1 MESDHKKEEFM
12 SAKILGLAILLVLI
26 IIFSLQN
33 TQPITIKLLFWEAN
47 ASSAFLILIT
57 FILGLGI
64 GMIVGTWKK
73 SSRKSSN

>member
-1 MESDHKKEEFM
+1 M
-12 SAKILGLAILLVLI
+12 SAKILGLIVLLVLI

-33 TQPITIKLLFWEAN
+33 TQPISIKLLFWEAN

-64 GMIVGTWKK
+64 GMILGTWKK
-73 SSRKSSN
+73 PSKKPLN